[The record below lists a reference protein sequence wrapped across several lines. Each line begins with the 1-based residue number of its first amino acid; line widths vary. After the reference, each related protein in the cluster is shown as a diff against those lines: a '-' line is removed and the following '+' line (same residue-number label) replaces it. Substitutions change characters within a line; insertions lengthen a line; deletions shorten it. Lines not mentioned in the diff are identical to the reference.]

1 MKTTIYFFSGTGNS
15 LAVARKICSEL
26 GDCELVPVASFVNV
40 PGKITLAAERI
51 GIVCPVY
58 FSGLPLMVAEWAGRL
73 DLPNTKYLF
82 AVVTL
87 GETGGGA
94 TLRQLDAILKK
105 NGRKGL
111 DAGFS
116 VKMPGNYIFMYA
128 SPEGRK
134 REDILEAADLHVDEI
149 LPVIGR
155 CERKRIPGA
164 VLGSLLRAVIYPWF
178 SSHAHARSR
187 QFSVTPACTSCGTC
201 VRVCPAENIE
211 LLDGRPVWKDRCEVC
226 CACIHLCPVQAIQAG
241 KKTESRPRYHHPA
254 VSTAE
259 LESRTLKHS

>member
-15 LAVARKICSEL
+15 LAVARKISSAL
-26 GDCELVPVASFVNV
+26 GDSELVPVASFRNT
-40 PGKITLAAERI
+40 PGKITPAGERI

-58 FSGLPLMVAEWAGRL
+58 FSGLPLMVAEWAARL
-73 DLPNTKYLF
+73 SIPDTRYLF

-87 GETGGGA
+87 GETGGGSA
-94 TLRQLDAILKK
+94 LRQLDAIMKK
-105 NGRKGL
+105 NSGKGL
-111 DAGFS
+111 DAGFT

-128 SPEGRK
+128 PPEGRK
-134 REDILEAADLHVDEI
+134 REGLLEAADLHVEEL
-149 LPVIGR
+149 LPVIER
-155 CERKRIPGA
+155 CERKRIPGT
-164 VLGSLLRAVIYPWF
+164 VLGSLIRAVIYPWF

-241 KKTESRPRYHHPA
+241 KKTEARPRYRHPA
-254 VSTAE
+254 VSTGE
-259 LESRTLKHS
+259 LESRDMKKS